1 MEEGCNFVERRER
14 ERERE
19 SERKKQREREKND
32 LIESLNLEQP
42 KVGYSSSLYK

>member
-1 MEEGCNFVERRER
+1 MQFCGEKR

-19 SERKKQREREKND
+19 SERKKQREREKSN

-42 KVGYSSSLYK
+42 KVGYPNPTYK